1 VTRHQDPEHVIRAI
15 TPVPPADRPARF
27 QPWPNDV
34 KERCREL
41 WASHGNRNSGRV
53 EWLYGR
59 EVPEDTAIPAS
70 VTIRGWARDDD
81 WESWANG
88 ELIRTRGKTLHQ
100 LQTTWLRS
108 LQLSQ
113 EVQIDAM
120 LGRFAENPA
129 DGAIRV
135 KAAESVQRIVAQ
147 AGLLA
152 VLPSEPE
159 TSSEAE
165 RHLSLPER
173 ARRMRERIVAGNN
186 ED

>member
-1 VTRHQDPEHVIRAI
+1 MTAPRNSSLAVM
-15 TPVPPADRPARF
+15 PPRPSDRPARF
-27 QPWPNDV
+27 ESWPADV

-41 WASHGNRNSGRV
+41 WATLGNRNASRV

-59 EVPEDTAIPAS
+59 EVPEDVAVPAAP
-70 VTIRGWARDDD
+70 TIRRWAHDED
-81 WESWANG
+81 WDAWAKG
-88 ELIRTRGKTLHQ
+88 ELERTRGKTLRQ
-100 LQTTWLRS
+100 LQTTWLRA

-120 LGRFAENPA
+120 LGRFADNPG

-152 VLPSEPE
+152 PFPDQRLDPEPVD
-159 TSSEAE
+159 
-165 RHLSLPER
+165 RDSLPREER
-173 ARRMRERIVAGNN
+173 EARAMAAIARGRRHHQ
-186 ED
+186 